1 MQLQTLQRSKAGC
14 SLALSELR
22 IESELLTR
30 IDHPNVIRILGAG
43 VSPKPFI
50 ILERLQDI
58 SQLFSVDRPHLFRRR
73 PFTFKEVLQL
83 AQNFADAMKYLHNDI
98 HRDAMIIHRDLKPEN
113 LGLNAEGELKLY
125 DFGLCR
131 CVKKRTKDN
140 EVYEMTGNTGSLRY
154 MAPEVVL
161 GQPYNEKVDVYSF
174 AVVMWAIA
182 TGREPFAGFDVQSH
196 RCRVVLGGERPK
208 LKKSWPAEF
217 SDLLNEC
224 WRTVSE
230 ERPSFVEI
238 SSRVSKIVTKYNE
251 ATPSRP
257 AYNFLLRNMT
267 ISSFKSGR

>member
-83 AQNFADAMKYLHNDI
+83 AQNFADAMRYLHNDI

-113 LGLNAEGELKLY
+113 LGLNADGELKLY

-196 RCRVVLGGERPK
+196 RCRVVLAGERPK

>member
-1 MQLQTLQRSKAGC
+1 MYLQTLQRSKASC

-58 SQLFSVDRPHLFRRR
+58 SQLFNGDRPQLFRRR
-73 PFTFKEVLQL
+73 PFSFKEVLQL

-98 HRDAMIIHRDLKPEN
+98 HQDAMIIHRDLKPEN
-113 LGLNAEGELKLY
+113 LGLNSDGELKLF

-131 CVKKRTKDN
+131 CVKKRTKDDQ
-140 EVYEMTGNTGSLRY
+140 VYEMTGNTGSLRY

-196 RCRVVLGGERPK
+196 RSRVVCNGERPK
-208 LKKSWPAEF
+208 LKKSWPTGF
-217 SDLLNEC
+217 SNLLNDC
-224 WRTVSE
+224 WQTNSAQ
-230 ERPSFVEI
+230 RPNFFEI
-238 SSRVSKIVTKYNE
+238 SSRLSKIVTKAND
-251 ATPSRP
+251 ATPNRP
-257 AYNFLLRNMT
+257 AINFLLRNMT